1 MPRRNVRGQGSEDSG
16 ESAENTPG
24 RLKMIPTANIR
35 PNPGAPQPSLQESAD
50 QLERLWPLDKVVA
63 RWLGFSEEGYR
74 TPCEEMRVGLLE
86 TMLREGCTGW
96 KTQAGWM
103 YEGIRKK
110 LRDRSRKLHFLT
122 SSEGGVVFWL
132 WTLGQDMRGEE
143 IAAYLSMY
151 LPVYYPFV
159 HQNSL
164 SAITALA
171 AYRRVQ
177 DVSEWRGHQSL
188 QHALCGC

>member
-16 ESAENTPG
+16 ESAENPPG

-50 QLERLWPLDKVVA
+50 QLKRLWPLDKVVA
-63 RWLGFSEEGYR
+63 RWLGCSEEGYR
-74 TPCEEMRVGLLE
+74 TPREEMMVGLLE

-96 KTQAGWM
+96 KTEAGWM
-103 YEGIRKK
+103 YRGIRKK
-110 LRDRSRKLHFLT
+110 LRDRSRTLHFLT

-132 WTLGQDMRGEE
+132 WTLGQHMRGEE

-171 AYRRVQ
+171 AYERVQ
-177 DVSEWRGHQSL
+177 DVSERRCQQSL